1 MTTGFSVLGW
11 KGENGGFRKRLL
23 YGPVFVKHTSPF
35 SIVLVWTEFE
45 NKHKKKCVVDGRQRC
60 ENANVDVKLFM
71 RFRGTET

>member
-23 YGPVFVKHTSPF
+23 YGSVFVKHTSPF

-45 NKHKKKCVVDGRQRC
+45 NKHKKNAWWMVDK
-60 ENANVDVKLFM
+60 AVKTLM
-71 RFRGTET
+71 WT